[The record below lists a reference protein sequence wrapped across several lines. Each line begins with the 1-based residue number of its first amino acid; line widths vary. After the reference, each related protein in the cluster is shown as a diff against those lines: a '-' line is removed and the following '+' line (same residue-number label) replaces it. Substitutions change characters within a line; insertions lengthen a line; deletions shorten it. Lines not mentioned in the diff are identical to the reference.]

1 MPARSADTS
10 SARAPALIIME
21 ETTMSCSMEILH
33 LLKDIAG
40 ENHVYAGESIGQD
53 YTHDECASVS
63 GTPDAVVEAA
73 DTESVS
79 AVMKL
84 CAERAVPVTVRGAGT
99 GQAGGCVAVNG
110 GVVLSLK
117 NMNRVL
123 SYDEH
128 AGTLTVQPGVLLQD
142 VKAEAEAHGKYYP
155 PDPGEQTATIGGN
168 AATDAGGPCAVKYGS
183 TRSYVA
189 DAVIVLADGSAVRL
203 GDRPEYASVIGGEGA
218 LGVITEL
225 TLRLADKPKAQTILL
240 LPFMDAESCIAAG
253 LKLRAHEPAGLE
265 YMDTDM
271 VEYAGRV
278 TGNPVFPV
286 KLDGERVG
294 ATLMLTLEGESE
306 DALDEELE
314 AIAEEAEELECLDI
328 LVVDT
333 PTLKRDAAAAYAAF
347 HTSTETAPGHG
358 EVNVTLPP
366 EQVAAY
372 AAFAKE
378 QGEAA
383 GLTVLSYAHIG
394 SGGVHVHAVSEL
406 PRAEFEPKFAA
417 LAASLYEKCAALGGD
432 TAGEYGVGCA
442 KKAYLGEE
450 KRAAFKA
457 AKAALDPR
465 GILNPGKV
473 AD

>member
-1 MPARSADTS
+1 
-10 SARAPALIIME
+10 
-21 ETTMSCSMEILH
+21 MSCSMEILH

-123 SYDEH
+123 GYDEH

-225 TLRLADKPKAQTILL
+225 TLRLTDKPGCEAILL
-240 LPFMDAESCIAAG
+240 LPFAGAEECVSAAAAILAAG
-253 LKLRAHEPAGLE
+253 FEPAALE
-265 YMDTDM
+265 FLDTAL
-271 VEYAGRV
+271 VEYSGSV
-278 TGNPVFPV
+278 TGSAVFPV
-286 KLDGERVG
+286 SLDGERVA
-294 ATLMLTLEGESE
+294 ATLMLTLEGADE
-306 DALDEELE
+306 DAVMEQME
-314 AIAEEAEELECLDI
+314 ALAERAEELGCLDI
-328 LVVDT
+328 LVGDT
-333 PTLKRDAAAAYAAF
+333 PNMMRDFRAAYDAF
-347 HTSTETAPGHG
+347 HTSVESAASSC
-358 EVNVTLPP
+358 EANVSLPP
-366 EQVAAY
+366 EEVWTY
-372 AAFAKE
+372 MEFARAEGAKR
-378 QGEAA
+378 GI
-383 GLTVLSYAHIG
+383 TPMFCAHLG
-394 SGGVHVHAVSEL
+394 SGGVHTFAVSDK
-406 PRAEFEPKFAA
+406 PRSEFAPAA
-417 LAASLYEKCAALGGD
+417 GEYMAALYEKCASLGGD
-432 TAGEYGVGCA
+432 PAGEYGVGRV
-442 KKAYLGEE
+442 KGAYLSAER
-450 KRAAFKA
+450 RAAH
-457 AKAALDPR
+457 AALKAELDPE
-465 GILNPGKV
+465 GILNPGK
-473 AD
+473 AAE